1 MSLSLKKS
9 CCIRPQV
16 CVILGGGAHY
26 LERTTMRFRMKN
38 YMRLLPIFAA
48 LSGLLV
54 AGCATD
60 APATVSAQAPPLP
73 KVETIGIAPG
83 PLYDWVPGYWAFKDG
98 QWDWIPGSWQGRPR

>member
-1 MSLSLKKS
+1 
-9 CCIRPQV
+9 
-16 CVILGGGAHY
+16 
-26 LERTTMRFRMKN
+26 MKN

-98 QWDWIPGSWQGRPR
+98 QWDWIPGSWQGRPRPNAVWVAGHWDQTAGNSWTWTPGRWQN